1 MLRVSAKR
9 SLPTPTAAGGV
20 SGLLWRAA
28 LAPVQPPER
37 DSAMLICRKR
47 LRGFRIGGLCC
58 AKRLPL
64 HTGDGPS
71 SRQPEGAISRT
82 KDPTERIE

>member
-37 DSAMLICRKR
+37 DSAMLICGKR
-47 LRGFRIGGLCC
+47 LRGFRIDGLCC

-64 HTGDGPS
+64 HTGDGPRLTTARGGHFS
-71 SRQPEGAISRT
+71 HQGSNR
-82 KDPTERIE
+82 KD